1 MKCKGDTLYGESEMR
16 MSTTDRLFISVGLGY
31 VVIFNIIGTSFQN
44 FYPTRILVS
53 AALFVGFAMVLGS
66 TYVLLRFDR
75 KIMSRPIPHHQSTY
89 ATRRNVHAVP
99 S

>member
-1 MKCKGDTLYGESEMR
+1 MR

-31 VVIFNIIGTSFQN
+31 VVIFNIIGSSFLD
-44 FYPTRILVS
+44 FYPIKILVG
-53 AALFVGFAMVLGS
+53 AALLVGFAMVLGS

-75 KIMSRPIPHHQSTY
+75 KIMSRPIPYRDSTFV
-89 ATRRNVHAVP
+89 TRRDVHAVP